1 MKEALLKAQIPENR
15 ILYFDSI
22 DSTNSRAKLLAAQGA
37 EHGTILLANH
47 QTDGRG
53 RIGRSF
59 HSPAGLGVYLTM
71 ILRPQCQASQLMHLT
86 CAAAVAAC
94 DAVEA
99 VTSLRPG
106 IKWTND
112 LVSGKQKLGGILTEL
127 SLDAQGN
134 VSYALIGIG
143 LNCNH
148 QPSDFPEEI
157 RPIAT
162 SLAAISGK
170 PVDRGCIAV
179 AIVSALD
186 NMAGRL
192 LTDKPLLLERYRA
205 DCVTIG
211 KEVSVHSADSMRHGT
226 AVGVDENGG
235 LEVFF
240 PDGHIETVNSGEVSI
255 RGMYGY
261 L

>member
-37 EHGTILLANH
+37 KHGTILLANH

-71 ILRPQCQASQLMHLT
+71 ILRPRCQASELMHLT

-99 VTSLRPG
+99 VTALRPG

-112 LVSGKQKLGGILTEL
+112 LVHEKQKLGGILTEL
-127 SLDAQGN
+127 SLDSQGN

-157 RPIAT
+157 RHIAT
-162 SLAAISGK
+162 SLSAITGK
-170 PVDRGCIAV
+170 FVDRGCIAV
-179 AIVSALD
+179 ATISALD
-186 NMAGRL
+186 DMASRIL
-192 LTDKPLLLERYRA
+192 SDKPMFLERYRT
-205 DCVTIG
+205 DCVTVG
-211 KEVSVHSADSMRHGT
+211 REVSVHSADSVRQGT
-226 AVGVDENGG
+226 AIGVDENGG
-235 LEVFF
+235 LEVIF